1 VTCDETT
8 LALGAYVLGAL
19 EPVERRQVR
28 EHLSTCPACAA
39 EAADLAGL
47 PALLDRV
54 RPEDWQAAP
63 VTPSPE
69 LFDRISAAA
78 TAEDRRLHLR
88 RWLVAAAAVL
98 VLLAGGVGTAVWAG
112 WGRDPVH
119 TVVAGAV
126 HMSVR
131 ARDDTNGTTLDVRV
145 AGLPPRENCR
155 LVVVDDRGDRHEAG
169 EWVATYEGEASF
181 RGWTDV
187 ARSDLARVVL
197 LGTDGKELVRLP
209 L

>member
-1 VTCDETT
+1 MTCEETE

-19 EPVERRQVR
+19 EPAERRQVR
-28 EHLSTCPACAA
+28 EHLSACPACAA
-39 EAADLAGL
+39 EAAELEGL

-54 RPEDWQAAP
+54 RPEDLQAAP
-63 VTPSPE
+63 VIPSPD
-69 LFDRISAAA
+69 LFDRVVSAA
-78 TAEDRRLHLR
+78 TAEDRRARH
-88 RWLVAAAAVL
+88 RWLLVAAAVL

-112 WGRDPVH
+112 WGSDPVH
-119 TVVAGAV
+119 TAAAGPV

-131 ARDDTNGTTLDVRV
+131 ALGDSTGTTLDVRV
-145 AGLPPRENCR
+145 VGLPPRENCR
-155 LVVVDDRGDRHEAG
+155 LVVVDDAGKRHEAG
-169 EWVATYEGEASF
+169 QWLATYEGEASF

-197 LGTDGKELVRLP
+197 LGTDGKELVRLR

>member
-1 VTCDETT
+1 VTCQETE

-19 EPVERRQVR
+19 EPAERRQVR
-28 EHLSTCPACAA
+28 EHLADCPACAA
-39 EAADLAGL
+39 EVAELEGL

-54 RPEDWQAAP
+54 RPEDLQAAP
-63 VTPSPE
+63 VAPSPD
-69 LFDRISAAA
+69 LFDRVLAAA
-78 TAEDRRLHLR
+78 AAEDRRVRH
-88 RWLVAAAAVL
+88 RWLLVAAAVL

-112 WGRDPVH
+112 WGSDPVH
-119 TVVAGAV
+119 TAASGPV

-131 ARDDTNGTTLDVRV
+131 ALGDTAGTTLDVRV

-155 LVVVDDRGDRHEAG
+155 LLVVDDGGTRHAAG
-169 EWVATYEGEASF
+169 EWLATYEGEASF

-187 ARSDLARVVL
+187 TRSDLAAVVL
-197 LGTDGKELVRLP
+197 LGTDGRVLVRLS

>member
-1 VTCDETT
+1 VTCQEME

-19 EPVERRQVR
+19 EPAERRQVR
-28 EHLSTCPACAA
+28 EHLADCPACAA
-39 EAADLAGL
+39 EVAELEGL

-54 RPEDWQAAP
+54 RPEDLQAAP
-63 VTPSPE
+63 VAPSPD
-69 LFDRISAAA
+69 LFDRVLAAA
-78 TAEDRRLHLR
+78 AAEDRRVRH
-88 RWLVAAAAVL
+88 RWLLIAAAVL

-112 WGRDPVH
+112 WGSDPVH
-119 TVVAGAV
+119 TAASGPV

-131 ARDDTNGTTLDVRV
+131 ALGDTAGTTLDVRV

-155 LVVVDDRGDRHEAG
+155 LLVVDDGGRRHAAG
-169 EWVATYEGEASF
+169 EWLATYEGEASF

-187 ARSDLARVVL
+187 ARSDLAAVVL
-197 LGTDGKELVRLP
+197 LGTDGGVLVRLS